1 VVVEQAPVHVSVNM
15 LATTP
20 DPKEKH
26 KMRLPA
32 KLSPSAA
39 SKEARPLY
47 RDAVYRLPSCCCRP
61 APSEACRVKWHH
73 VAGNKGIQL
82 SVGSNHS
89 QTVL

>member
-47 RDAVYRLPSCCCRP
+47 RDAVYRLP